1 MMWECCLRSPKKG
14 SYPSGF
20 ERAGIGSK
28 FPSVF
33 DIDNN
38 NDENILY
45 NLQTWYKHDLIFCML
60 VFTLLISGSIPCWL
74 AQPTIIPKWP
84 DSYE

>member
-1 MMWECCLRSPKKG
+1 MWECCLRSLKKQ

-20 ERAGIGSK
+20 ESAGIGSK

-38 NDENILY
+38 NGENIWY